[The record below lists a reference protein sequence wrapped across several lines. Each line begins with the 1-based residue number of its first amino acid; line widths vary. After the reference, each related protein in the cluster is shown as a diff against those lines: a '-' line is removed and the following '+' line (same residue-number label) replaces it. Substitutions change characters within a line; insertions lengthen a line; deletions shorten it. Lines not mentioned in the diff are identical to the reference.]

1 MQWYYSKNG
10 TQLGPISTEALLSKL
25 ASGEVSASDLVWKDG
40 MADWL
45 PAGQVAEL
53 RTAAPLS
60 PAATPTPVVKTTSP
74 YETPV
79 ASHAAPQTP
88 FPAQMLPGAAIS
100 QGLAIGSMV
109 CGIIGLLGCCAWCLS
124 GPLAIIAVVLGHV
137 ALSKAK
143 AEPAR
148 YGGKGMAKAGLV
160 TGYLALLFTL
170 LFHIFGLWAQT
181 LSPEKIE
188 KMEFLPK
195 EMREEIRKQSEVE
208 KTSRSPVPATQ

>member
-10 TQLGPISTEALLSKL
+10 TQLGPISTEDILSKL
-25 ASGEVSASDLVWKDG
+25 ASGEISPGDLVWKDG

-53 RTAAPLS
+53 RTAAPRS
-60 PAATPTPVVKTTSP
+60 PSAAVTPTSSVKTASP

-79 ASHAAPQTP
+79 APQTP
-88 FPAQMLPGAAIS
+88 FPAQMIPGAAIS
-100 QGLAIGSMV
+100 QGLAIGSMI
-109 CGIIGLLGCCAWCLS
+109 CGIIGLLGCCVWCLS

-137 ALSKAK
+137 TLSKAK

-160 TGYLALLFTL
+160 TGYLALLLTL
-170 LFHIFGLWAQT
+170 LFYIFSLWAQT
-181 LSPEKIE
+181 LTPEKIE
-188 KMEFLPK
+188 KLDFLPK
-195 EMREEIRKQSEVE
+195 EMREQIRKQSEQE
-208 KTSRSPVPATQ
+208 KSSHGPVPAAQ